1 MSKFRIKLFIL
12 WLISFAAVLVLESGL
27 SAIYRNAALGVF
39 MILVVAQF
47 YVRCE
52 TCESSLVNYFTDSR
66 DGWKKPANF
75 FEATLSST
83 CPKCGAQR
91 I

>member
-1 MSKFRIKLFIL
+1 MSKFRIKLFVL
-12 WLISFAAVLVLESGL
+12 WLIAFAAVLVLESDL
-27 SAIYRNAALGVF
+27 SAIYRSAALGVF

-52 TCESSLVNYFTDSR
+52 TCQSSLVNYFTDSR
-66 DGWKKPANF
+66 NGWKNSANI
-75 FEATLSST
+75 FEATLSNT

>member
-1 MSKFRIKLFIL
+1 MFVL
-12 WLISFAAVLVLESGL
+12 WLIAFAAFLVLESGL
-27 SAIYRNAALGVF
+27 PVLYRNAALGVF

-52 TCESSLVNYFTDSR
+52 TCESSLVTYFTDSR
-66 DGWKKPANF
+66 EEWEKPASF
-75 FEATLSST
+75 PTAVLASS
-83 CPKCGAQR
+83 CPKCGARR

>member
-1 MSKFRIKLFIL
+1 MSTFRIKLFVL
-12 WLISFAAVLVLESGL
+12 WLFAFAAGLVLESGL
-27 SAIYRNAALGVF
+27 PGIYRYAALGVF

-52 TCESSLVNYFTDSR
+52 TCESSLVTYFTDSR
-66 DGWKKPANF
+66 EGWEKSANF

-83 CPKCGAQR
+83 CPKCGAKR